1 MGGLRKRSLGVSI
14 NGGWLPSQL
23 LKRRKEGWL
32 VNGPGRRQWEVKGDV
47 TGWMD
52 GEKVGKWAV
61 KCRRYGGRILN
72 ENVELKGKEEWRT
85 NTAVGIMY
93 FVENSIYVL
102 RFYLVHML
110 AFI

>member
-1 MGGLRKRSLGVSI
+1 M
-14 NGGWLPSQL
+14 
-23 LKRRKEGWL
+23 
-32 VNGPGRRQWEVKGDV
+32 NGPGRRQCEVKGDV

-72 ENVELKGKEEWRT
+72 ENVELKGEEEWRT

-93 FVENSIYVL
+93 FVEFYILPPFSFTSHIS
-102 RFYLVHML
+102 FYLKLNFNKSIPLDLSLNIFLHHIHL
-110 AFI
+110 LL